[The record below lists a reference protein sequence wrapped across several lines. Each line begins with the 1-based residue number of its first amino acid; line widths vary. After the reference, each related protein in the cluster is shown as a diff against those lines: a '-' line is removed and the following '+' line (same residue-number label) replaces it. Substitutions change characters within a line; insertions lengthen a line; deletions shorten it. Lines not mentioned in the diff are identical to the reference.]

1 MELLRIEETDFVA
14 RTRETERG
22 KNLSFF
28 SFFVTR
34 KDRAILFKLF
44 FNFFNFSMCVFIS
57 LASFV
62 ANNNQQSVNVDTKE
76 SCKL

>member
-1 MELLRIEETDFVA
+1 
-14 RTRETERG
+14 
-22 KNLSFF
+22 
-28 SFFVTR
+28 VTR

-62 ANNNQQSVNVDTKE
+62 ANNNQ
-76 SCKL
+76 